1 MSREA
6 FEAWVRADSTL
17 PVDRDAHG
25 YADMTT
31 ALMWHAWQAAQKA
44 NAPGGALV
52 GESDA
57 YAQLGLAGANSAC
70 AHDFALEPAS
80 SIHICQ
86 HCGRSELAARRK
98 PANFAI
104 NRSASDER

>member
-6 FEAWVRADSTL
+6 FEAWVKADSNL

-44 NAPGGALV
+44 NAPVGALG

-57 YAQLGLAGANSAC
+57 KAGLGLAGINSNC
-70 AHDFALEPAS
+70 AHNFTLDHAG
-80 SIHICQ
+80 SIRICI
-86 HCGRSELAARRK
+86 HCRLSEIAAHSRRPTQFRPHK
-98 PANFAI
+98 
-104 NRSASDER
+104 